1 MPAKKSSSSSK
12 RPSKKTTPEAPKS
25 SRAKKA
31 PKKAAKKAPAKPAK
45 KKLAK
50 QDIGE
55 LQTLRRILKHS
66 HQHDSIG
73 HAVNVMQENLN
84 SYILLGYSF
93 NGEPI
98 TAVSAST
105 PQEYDALYS
114 RAVQFVQQQSNP
126 KLGGEPPAEE

>member
-1 MPAKKSSSSSK
+1 MAAKKSSSK
-12 RPSKKTTPEAPKS
+12 PERPSKKPKPEAPKP
-25 SRAKKA
+25 SRA
-31 PKKAAKKAPAKPAK
+31 KAAKKQTAKKKPAK

-50 QDIGE
+50 KDIAE
-55 LQTLRRILKHS
+55 LNTLRRILKHS

-114 RAVQFVQQQSNP
+114 RAVQFVQQQSTP
-126 KLGGEPPAEE
+126 KHGGEPPADE